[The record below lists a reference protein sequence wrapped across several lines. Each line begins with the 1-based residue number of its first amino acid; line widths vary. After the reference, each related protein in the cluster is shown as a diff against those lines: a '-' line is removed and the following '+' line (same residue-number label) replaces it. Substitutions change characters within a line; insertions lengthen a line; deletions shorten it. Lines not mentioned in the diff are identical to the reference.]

1 MKRPYFT
8 LPERQMIYNCEDST
22 LVYHMLRQLERIKQL
37 RNLERCLKGM
47 TTGCFELSHNLNP
60 FKKK

>member
-8 LPERQMIYNCEDST
+8 SQQRQMIYNCEDTT
-22 LVYHMLRQLERIKQL
+22 LVYDMLTQLAKIKQL
-37 RNLERCLKGM
+37 RNLERCLRGM
-47 TTGCFELSHNLNP
+47 TVGCFDFTHNLNP